1 MASLPVEILY
11 GLYLGV
17 LTGLVPALIAWLL
30 GFGFKYFTGITIP
43 GLGVVGLGVMI
54 AGLNGG
60 LLALADPSLTG
71 SANQLRLTVALL
83 VVLMGTLYAHGQG
96 DKMGASLPRRM
107 TLRELTKR
115 TLSADVVELVGG
127 RGQARITVVG
137 DVGDLEGYPPL
148 PAALREAIRAETWTF
163 PADLPLVELESRV
176 AAALR
181 TEYDLVEV
189 SVTLDERA
197 RATVSA
203 APPTSGLS
211 KHLKPG
217 ERAVSVDA
225 LVPTGTARGDEVTV
239 LADGERFDARFL
251 GVLEEAGSDAGGVA
265 PAGSSPAAETDGG
278 DETADPPTAAGE
290 STVPTATGG
299 PARVTLAAGRQPAT
313 DLLAADDVRLV
324 VESRGSRREFE
335 LVGLLR
341 RTGKRFRRFTVGV
354 GSELVATTIGEA
366 GVREVHGVI
375 VLAIRHDG
383 SWSIAPRGSHAIAS
397 GDDLLVVGSK
407 ADLDAFGEVTA

>member
-17 LTGLVPALIAWLL
+17 LTGLVPSFIAWLL

-137 DVGDLEGYPPL
+137 EIGDIEGYPPL

-225 LVPTGTARGDEVTV
+225 LVPTGAARGDEVTV
-239 LADGERFDARFL
+239 LADGERFDARLL
-251 GVLEEAGSDAGGVA
+251 GVVEDGTTSGASP
-265 PAGSSPAAETDGG
+265 PAETAETDGG
-278 DETADPPTAAGE
+278 EEVTAPTTVAIDAAVSSAE
-290 STVPTATGG
+290 GG
-299 PARVTLAAGRQPAT
+299 PARVTLALGRQSAT
-313 DLLAADDVRLV
+313 TLLAADDVRLIV
-324 VESRGSRREFE
+324 KSRGVRREFE

-341 RTGKRFRRFTVGV
+341 RTGKRFRRLTVGSKSV
-354 GSELVATTIGEA
+354 LDGQTLGEV
-366 GVREVHGVI
+366 GVRDVHGVV

-383 SWSIAPRGSHAIAS
+383 SWSIAPRGSHSIAA
-397 GDDLLVVGSK
+397 GDDLLVVGGKS
-407 ADLDAFGEVTA
+407 DLDAFGEVAA

>member
-43 GLGVVGLGVMI
+43 GLGVVALGVTI

-71 SANQLRLTVALL
+71 SVNQLRLTIALI

-96 DKMGASLPRRM
+96 DKMGESLPKRLS
-107 TLRELTKR
+107 LRELTKR
-115 TLSADVVELVGG
+115 TLSADVIELVGG
-127 RGQARITVVG
+127 RGQVEITVVG
-137 DVGDLEGYPPL
+137 EISDIEGYPPL
-148 PAALREAIRAETWTF
+148 PAALRESIREETWTF

-176 AAALR
+176 ETALR
-181 TEYDLVEV
+181 TEYDLLEV

-197 RATVSA
+197 RATVAA

-211 KHLKPG
+211 KHLRTG

-225 LVPTGTARGDEVTV
+225 LVPTGAARGDEVTV
-239 LADGERFDARFL
+239 FGDGERFDARLL
-251 GVLEEAGSDAGGVA
+251 GVVDVEEESTSSAASEDDQPTAA
-265 PAGSSPAAETDGG
+265 PDGG
-278 DETADPPTAAGE
+278 DETTSDDDTSADATVQRAAGGR
-290 STVPTATGG
+290 TRA
-299 PARVTLAAGRQPAT
+299 TLALSRQPAQA
-313 DLLAADDVRLV
+313 LVGADDVRLL

-341 RTGKRFRRFTVGV
+341 RTGKRFRRLTVGTD
-354 GSELVATTIGEA
+354 SELAGATLGDA
-366 GVREVHGVI
+366 AVRDQHGVV
-375 VLAIRHDG
+375 VLAIRSNG
-383 SWSIAPRGSHAIAS
+383 SWAIVPRGAQSISA
-397 GDDLLVVGSK
+397 GDDLLVVGGRG
-407 ADLDAFGEVTA
+407 DLDAFGEVVA

>member
-107 TLRELTKR
+107 SLRELTKR

-127 RGQARITVVG
+127 RGQVKITVVG

-217 ERAVSVDA
+217 ERAVSVDG
-225 LVPTGTARGDEVTV
+225 LVPTGAARGDEVAA
-239 LADGERFDARFL
+239 LADGERFDARLL
-251 GVLEEAGSDAGGVA
+251 GVVEDGEAASAATAVDAGTPPIAEPDGGESA
-265 PAGSSPAAETDGG
+265 ESRANAAET
-278 DETADPPTAAGE
+278 TA
-290 STVPTATGG
+290 STATGG
-299 PARVTLAAGRQPAT
+299 PARVTLALARQPAT
-313 DLLAADDVRLV
+313 TLLGADDVRLIV
-324 VESRGSRREFE
+324 TSRGSRREFE

-341 RTGKRFRRFTVGV
+341 RTGKRFRRFTVGAK
-354 GSELVATTIGEA
+354 SELAGATLGET
-366 GVREVHGVI
+366 GLRDVHGVV

-383 SWSIAPRGSHAIAS
+383 SWSVAPRGTRSVAA
-397 GDDLLVVGSK
+397 GDDLLVVGGKS
-407 ADLDAFGEVTA
+407 ALDAFGEVVS